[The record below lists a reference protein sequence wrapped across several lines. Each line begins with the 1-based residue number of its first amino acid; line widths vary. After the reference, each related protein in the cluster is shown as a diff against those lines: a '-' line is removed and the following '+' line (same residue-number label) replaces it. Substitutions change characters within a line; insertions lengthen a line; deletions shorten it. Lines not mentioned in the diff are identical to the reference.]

1 MLKVD
6 AMMSYG
12 NPVSTVQ
19 TLLFYGWNPKEE
31 GRSVR
36 EYINCWI
43 LTLTHLLCFDGAH
56 VD

>member
-19 TLLFYGWNPKEE
+19 TPDPAVLGIYGWNPKEE
-31 GRSVR
+31 GR
-36 EYINCWI
+36 E
-43 LTLTHLLCFDGAH
+43 
-56 VD
+56 

>member
-31 GRSVR
+31 GRLDSDANPTGGSALMGRMWVR
-36 EYINCWI
+36 VS
-43 LTLTHLLCFDGAH
+43 G
-56 VD
+56 